1 MKKFLKINLPINPN
15 SNEIFFK
22 HENLN
27 LAFSAAKSIRYNVI
41 NIFHETFMEEK
52 QIMILG
58 ILWQIIKNVVRI
70 N

>member
-22 HENLN
+22 HENLY
-27 LAFSAAKSIRYNVI
+27 LAFSVAKSIRYNVI
-41 NIFHETFMEEK
+41 NIFHEIFMEEK